1 MGRAAM
7 TGWFYIDDFKETQGP
22 FSTGKMRGWISKG
35 YLSNERFARPAN
47 SSEDAM
53 RAIWAWP
60 ELNPGAEVAQS
71 KAKVHWRKARKT
83 LSVAAVQAR
92 SLRSDEAFDAFNRAL
107 QQRYARSSFGF
118 DALLLRR
125 AWRAWR
131 A

>member
-1 MGRAAM
+1 
-7 TGWFYIDDFKETQGP
+7 
-22 FSTGKMRGWISKG
+22 
-35 YLSNERFARPAN
+35 
-47 SSEDAM
+47 M

-60 ELNPGAEVAQS
+60 ELNPGAEVAQD

-131 A
+131 ACAWRAWRAWRACMFTSASAHCAGTPTLLSGRVAAGAPRCWTRSWW